1 MLIYSVFSGMLAAIF
16 VWLIAQP
23 SVSYPNW
30 MIELLEQPLVLMVSY
45 LTYLYYDSFG
55 FNPRDSIYPL
65 CTVCHS
71 GFKCHWQTTRT
82 RSPRKDVSRFLT
94 LSSK

>member
-30 MIELLEQPLVLMVSY
+30 MIELLEQPLVLMVSILLIY
-45 LTYLYYDSFG
+45 IMIHLDLILGILFTLCALFVIVDLNVIG
-55 FNPRDSIYPL
+55 KPREREALEKMYHD
-65 CTVCHS
+65 
-71 GFKCHWQTTRT
+71 F
-82 RSPRKDVSRFLT
+82 
-94 LSSK
+94 